1 MTYPA
6 YPEYKDSGIPWIGKV
21 PVGWNTLSIRRIVKN
36 HLQGYYDSDGYVS
49 EGVKLLRI
57 TDLVGNGKISTQDC
71 PSVKETSDIEK
82 YLLQQGDFCFA
93 RTGEAGT
100 FGFIE
105 KSPDSKTVFA
115 SYLIRFRFKNIDNR
129 YLLYFF
135 LSNNFFHGVSCR
147 IHGGVNQNIHAKNI
161 KDTNI
166 CIPLSP
172 SNGRLRLFWIGR
184 RKRSMT

>member
-71 PSVKETSDIEK
+71 PSVKETDGTE
-82 YLLQQGDFCFA
+82 LL
-93 RTGEAGT
+93 
-100 FGFIE
+100 
-105 KSPDSKTVFA
+105 
-115 SYLIRFRFKNIDNR
+115 
-129 YLLYFF
+129 
-135 LSNNFFHGVSCR
+135 FH
-147 IHGGVNQNIHAKNI
+147 
-161 KDTNI
+161 
-166 CIPLSP
+166 
-172 SNGRLRLFWIGR
+172 
-184 RKRSMT
+184 